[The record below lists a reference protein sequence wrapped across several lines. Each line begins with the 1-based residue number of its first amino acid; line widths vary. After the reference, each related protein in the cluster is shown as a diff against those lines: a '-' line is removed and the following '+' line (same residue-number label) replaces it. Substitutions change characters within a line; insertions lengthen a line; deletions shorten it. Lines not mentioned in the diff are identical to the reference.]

1 MRGKEPT
8 DDIVISPVRITP
20 AYAGKSRRSS
30 RYRSVNEDHP
40 RVCGEKSLLLSRMG
54 REWGSPPRMRGKVSN
69 RIESAAKR
77 WITPAYA
84 GKSLV
89 NGLCSALY
97 QDHPRVCG
105 EKESARPA
113 KPAVWGSP
121 PRMRG
126 KGMVKTRDTP
136 QYGITPAYAGKS
148 FAFRQWREC
157 SQGSPPRM
165 RGKVD
170 IRAAEVARIRITPA
184 YAGKRLCRLLIE
196 QAVRDHPRVCGEKR
210 LQHGGSHRGL
220 GSPPRMRGKGYA
232 PQGQRSDSGITP
244 AYAGKRTRM
253 AMSRTQRRDH
263 PRVCGEK
270 SG

>member
-1 MRGKEPT
+1 MRGK
-8 DDIVISPVRITP
+8 VSQHVLLRSGFGITP
-20 AYAGKSRRSS
+20 AYAGKSEKIALTTMYRR
-30 RYRSVNEDHP
+30 DHP
-40 RVCGEKSLLLSRMG
+40 RVCGEKSPDSSCSISRP
-54 REWGSPPRMRGKVSN
+54 GSPPRMRGKVSN

-105 EKESARPA
+105 DKESARPA